1 MPARKTSPPE
11 EEKPRKPVTKTKPT
25 AKKTPTAKKPTMK
38 KAAPKKEPKKTA
50 TKTATKASAKAPAK
64 KTASKKPAAKN
75 DNPPADGKKPRPRS
89 PINGVEL
96 PEGNRFE
103 AGEEAREAGRKG
115 GKKSGEVRRARKTL
129 REELL
134 DLLNVTSKDS
144 EGKEHTQQEHI
155 SAALIKEAKGGN
167 VRAFETIRD
176 TIGEKQQEKVEVAVA
191 QPQFDALDAA
201 FSKMTG
207 DAP

>member
-1 MPARKTSPPE
+1 MAARKTSPPPE
-11 EEKPRKPVTKTKPT
+11 EEKPKKPVTKTKPT
-25 AKKTPTAKKPTMK
+25 AKKTPA
-38 KAAPKKEPKKTA
+38 
-50 TKTATKASAKAPAK
+50 AK

-75 DNPPADGKKPRPRS
+75 DNPPADRKPS
-89 PINGVEL
+89 PINGVVL
-96 PEGNRFE
+96 PEGKKFE
-103 AGEEAREAGRKG
+103 RGEEQRERARQA

-134 DLLNVTSKDS
+134 ALLAVRTKDS

-155 SAALIKEAKGGN
+155 SAALIREARGGN

-201 FSKMTG
+201 FAKLTG